1 MNGAGTGG
9 KMLSGAAVDGV
20 RWVLAVVLTVGVLS
34 AARENLYA
42 ERTIHVFTVFCNA
55 YPGEAGAINAGVSS
69 DKVIVDHIFTEYVS
83 PAAWGVKVRRAEVVG
98 EAATKEGIQ
107 SRFSEFARE
116 IGTDDTLYIH
126 FSGHG
131 MILDRSE
138 GEQFLQTC
146 DLGELSR
153 DEWVAEIEAIPCRL
167 KILITDCC
175 STYPEEFVVAEGDER
190 VIPWKNVYYLLLKH
204 EGFVNITAA
213 SPGQAAYGTDVGGF
227 LTINLESDMQRFR
240 TWSEVFAS
248 TRKRVYEETGHQLR
262 GAGLTDD
269 PQLPLAH
276 SLGTPL
282 LEIGEEDKGVA
293 ATLEY
298 VLEDSA
304 ERSYSEEELYKF
316 GLEQL
321 YLARNEIFARHGY
334 EFGSQFLQDY
344 FGSLSWYDPVP
355 GFKNPPLSAL
365 ESANVAVILKVEKNL
380 GGPYISSK
388 PALPGSGE
396 GQGAPADIFAYS
408 SDRTLSRT
416 VVQSL
421 TLPELSIARNEIF
434 ARHGFPFS
442 SAALQDYFGRKP
454 DYSRDESATDPA
466 FNPVEKHNIWLIEK
480 IERLQGG
487 PHRW

>member
-1 MNGAGTGG
+1 MGFAAIAI
-9 KMLSGAAVDGV
+9 LSGATKA
-20 RWVLAVVLTVGVLS
+20 LQ
-34 AARENLYA
+34 A
-42 ERTIHVFTVFCNA
+42 ERTLHVFTVFCDS
-55 YPGEAGAINAGVSS
+55 YPGEAGAINSGVSA

-83 PAAWGVKVRRAEVVG
+83 PTAWGVKVRRAEVRG
-98 EAATKEGIQ
+98 EAATKAQVQ
-107 SRFSEFARE
+107 SQFTEFAQA
-116 IGTDDTLYIH
+116 IGPEDTLYVH
-126 FSGHG
+126 YSGHG
-131 MILDRSE
+131 MILDQNA

-146 DLGELSR
+146 DLENLSR
-153 DEWVAEIEAIPCRL
+153 DEWAAEIDAIPCRL

-175 STYPEEFVVAEGDER
+175 STYPSEFVVAEGDEK
-190 VIPWKNVYYLLLKH
+190 VIPWKNVYYLLMKH

-240 TWSEVFAS
+240 TWKEVFAA
-248 TRKRVYEETGHQLR
+248 TQARVLEETARQLR
-262 GAGLTDD
+262 GEGLSDE
-269 PQLPLAH
+269 PQQPLAH

-282 LEIGEEDKGVA
+282 LEIGDDDEGVA
-293 ATLEY
+293 AALEY

-304 ERSYSEEELYKF
+304 QRYYSEEELYKF

-334 EFGSQFLQDY
+334 QFGSQFLRDY
-344 FGSLSWYDPVP
+344 FGSVSWYEPVP
-355 GFKNPPLSAL
+355 GFKTPSLSAL
-365 ESANVAVILKVEKNL
+365 ESANVTVILKVEKNL

-388 PALPGSGE
+388 PALPGGGG

-454 DYSRDESATDPA
+454 DYSRDESASSPN
-466 FNPVEKHNIWLIEK
+466 FNDIEKHNIWLIEK